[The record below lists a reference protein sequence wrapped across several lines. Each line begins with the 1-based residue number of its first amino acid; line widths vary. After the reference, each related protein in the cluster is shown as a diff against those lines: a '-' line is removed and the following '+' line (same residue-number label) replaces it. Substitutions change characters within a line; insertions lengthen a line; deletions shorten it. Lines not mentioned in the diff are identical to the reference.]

1 MFGTCKVRG
10 ELKIKKKNHFEKIDE
25 INGPG
30 YVNVGVIDSF
40 QGRGTISLLNF
51 IRRYFIF
58 YPAFYLLATVI

>member
-10 ELKIKKKNHFEKIDE
+10 ELKILKKNHFETIDE

-30 YVNVGVIDSF
+30 YVNVGVIDGF

-51 IRRYFIF
+51 IR
-58 YPAFYLLATVI
+58 